1 MTQLGGALR
10 VGAPPTSPASC
21 ASPATPTPAK
31 SPSTPTSAWRGAA
44 RTYVPST
51 ACFQTARKR
60 NSLARALKTP
70 VDPSVL
76 DEAQRHTL

>member
-1 MTQLGGALR
+1 MAGRGAYL
-10 VGAPPTSPASC
+10 C
-21 ASPATPTPAK
+21 
-31 SPSTPTSAWRGAA
+31 TSA
-44 RTYVPST
+44 

-76 DEAQRHTL
+76 DAAQRHTL

>member
-1 MTQLGGALR
+1 MAG
-10 VGAPPTSPASC
+10 
-21 ASPATPTPAK
+21 
-31 SPSTPTSAWRGAA
+31 RGA
-44 RTYVPST
+44 YLCPSA

-76 DEAQRHTL
+76 DAAHRCTS

>member
-10 VGAPPTSPASC
+10 VGAPPPSPASC

-31 SPSTPTSAWRGAA
+31 SPSTPTNAWRGAA
-44 RTYVPST
+44 RIYVPTRHASKL
-51 ACFQTARKR
+51 ARKR